1 MAFKKRRS
9 ANRHSAR
16 NHKWMDSG
24 RSLASLRL
32 DCFLASFRGEFLGNC
47 FLELV
52 RIHSIAFG
60 GVHENV
66 VAAGGGSVVRRIQK
80 ADFQKQL
87 ADFGLVVGAYLL
99 VQKILRG
106 RRVFLRFYLMPLR
119 QSRDLA
125 VGEMADQIM
134 SDRSQVGLL

>member
-66 VAAGGGSVVRRIQK
+66 VAAGGGSLIRRIQK
-80 ADFQKQL
+80 ANFQKKF
-87 ADFGLVVGAYLL
+87 A
-99 VQKILRG
+99 
-106 RRVFLRFYLMPLR
+106 
-119 QSRDLA
+119 
-125 VGEMADQIM
+125 E
-134 SDRSQVGLL
+134 VGLLIFAHLL

>member
-1 MAFKKRRS
+1 MMAFKKRRS

-16 NHKWMDSG
+16 NDKWMDSG
-24 RSLASLRL
+24 LSLASLRL

-66 VAAGGGSVVRRIQK
+66 VAAGGGSLIRRIQK
-80 ADFQKQL
+80 ADFEKQL
-87 ADFGLVVGAYLL
+87 AEIGLLIFAHLL
-99 VQKILRG
+99 GQKLLRG
-106 RRVFLRFYLMPLR
+106 SRVLFRLYLVPLR
-119 QSRDLA
+119 QSRD
-125 VGEMADQIM
+125 
-134 SDRSQVGLL
+134 